1 MRNPGIVPCLAC
13 LYTVNTDI
21 FRYCATSF
29 GVMISGIVSPWNLGV
44 LIKGTA
50 VFSEEDSLFLQL
62 SMSLYPLRLMPVLFS
77 STSYMD
83 RLYFFKK
90 IVYSKSFYY

>member
-21 FRYCATSF
+21 LRYCATSF
-29 GVMISGIVSPWNLGV
+29 GVMISGIVSPWNLDE

-50 VFSEEDSLFLQL
+50 VFSEEDSLFLQFR
-62 SMSLYPLRLMPVLFS
+62 MSLHLLRLM
-77 STSYMD
+77 TD
-83 RLYFFKK
+83 FFRVRFIW
-90 IVYSKSFYY
+90 IVYIF